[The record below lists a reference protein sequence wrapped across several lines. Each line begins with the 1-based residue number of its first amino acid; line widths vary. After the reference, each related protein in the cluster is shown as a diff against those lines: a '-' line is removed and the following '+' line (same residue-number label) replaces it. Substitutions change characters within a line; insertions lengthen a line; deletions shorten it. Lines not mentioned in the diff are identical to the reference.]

1 VAVRRAIQHSQES
14 LKVLSGRYGINPKMV
29 AKWKKRTHVNDAP
42 MGPKQPRSTVLTPEE
57 EALIVAFRR
66 HTLLPLDDCL
76 YALQATLPH
85 LTRSTL
91 HRCFKRHGISRLPDI
106 AGGTSAK
113 KKFKQYTIGYFHI
126 DIAEVRTEE
135 GKLCLFVAID
145 RVCTVA
151 YAELHE
157 EANKMVAA

>member
-1 VAVRRAIQHSQES
+1 MASAACRTSQ
-14 LKVLSGRYGINPKMV
+14 
-29 AKWKKRTHVNDAP
+29 
-42 MGPKQPRSTVLTPEE
+42 
-57 EALIVAFRR
+57 
-66 HTLLPLDDCL
+66 
-76 YALQATLPH
+76 
-85 LTRSTL
+85 
-91 HRCFKRHGISRLPDI
+91 
-106 AGGTSAK
+106 GGTSAK

>member
-106 AGGTSAK
+106 AGW
-113 KKFKQYTIGYFHI
+113 H
-126 DIAEVRTEE
+126 
-135 GKLCLFVAID
+135 
-145 RVCTVA
+145 VCQEKVQTV
-151 YAELHE
+151 YNWLLSY
-157 EANKMVAA
+157 